1 MPRLDARLSSITWS
15 DVVASTR
22 AGTFARRAGI
32 TLAAVLAALIA
43 YEAWAVMRARA
54 HTPAALAAVAVR
66 EVRLR
71 DLPRDRIDALLKV
84 DDPGFYQHHGL
95 DFSTPG
101 QGMTTLTQSLVKHM
115 YFKHFHPGFAKIEQ
129 DLIARFVLDPAMSKA
144 DQLEA
149 FINYSYF
156 GHPGGRDVV
165 GFADAAR
172 TYYGRDL
179 GALNDRQFLSLVAML
194 NAPDDLDPRRHAAAN
209 AERVDRI
216 QRLLAGACKPRSWA
230 DVDYP
235 GCAPAR

>member
-1 MPRLDARLSSITWS
+1 M
-15 DVVASTR
+15 ASTR
-22 AGTFARRAGI
+22 TRMAARWAGI
-32 TLAAVLAALIA
+32 GLAAALAALIG

-54 HTPAALAAVAVR
+54 RTPAALAAVAVR
-66 EVRLR
+66 EVHLQ
-71 DLPRDRIDALLKV
+71 DLPKDRIDALLKV
-84 DDPGFYQHHGL
+84 NDPGFYRHHGL

-115 YFKHFHPGFAKIEQ
+115 YFKRFHPGFAKIDQ
-129 DLIARFVLDPAMSKA
+129 DLIARFVLDPAMSKS

-156 GHPGGRDVV
+156 GHPGDRDVV

-172 TYYGRDL
+172 TYYGKDL
-179 GALNDRQFLSLVAML
+179 TQLNDRQFLSLVAML
-194 NAPDDLDPRRHAAAN
+194 NAPDGLDPRRHAAAN

-216 QRLLAGACKPRSWA
+216 QRLLAGTCKPRSWA

-235 GCAPAR
+235 DCARRK